1 MSEQSRLLN
10 SSSELQKVQ
19 LYDNS
24 SVQNIIVLNQKCLYL
39 SLSNMRVSLETV
51 YLIKCN
57 ARSRL

>member
-57 ARSRL
+57 ARLRL